1 MYNNIENKGYT
12 TSRTDKILFLLK
24 KYNNTGL
31 TAREL
36 AYNLHFK
43 ERNATHPRL
52 NILVR
57 KGQVIVIGK
66 KKDKTTKRLV
76 SIYKINPNYEKE
88 LM

>member
-1 MYNNIENKGYT
+1 MYINTKNKIYT
-12 TSRTDKILFLLK
+12 ASRTDKILFLLK

-36 AYNLHFK
+36 AYNLNFK

-52 NILVR
+52 NILVK

-76 SIYKINPNYEKE
+76 SIYKINPNYEKG
-88 LM
+88 LI